1 MKNIQNKSSAVSG
14 IEEIRRRA
22 VPILKRYGVVRA
34 SFFGSMARG
43 DYGPDSDVDL
53 LINAT
58 GSDMS
63 LFDLVRMK
71 YELTEELGRKA
82 DVGFYHTLKPR
93 IKESVMRQLVQI
105 M

>member
-1 MKNIQNKSSAVSG
+1 MKNTQNKSSAVSG

-22 VPILKRYGVVRA
+22 VPILKCYGVVRA
-34 SFFGSMARG
+34 SIFGSMARE

-53 LINAT
+53 LIDAT

-63 LFDLVRMK
+63 LFDLVRIN
-71 YELTEELGRKA
+71 YELTEKFGRKT
-82 DVGFYHTLKPR
+82 DVGFYHTLKPS
-93 IKESVMRQLVQI
+93 IKESVMRQHVQI